1 MCFLCFRSR
10 INLKN
15 NANITSK
22 NTFMLGVSNHYL
34 SLPFHEL
41 RENSSEFTNKLD
53 VISIPKGIIYDA
65 DLF

>member
-1 MCFLCFRSR
+1 
-10 INLKN
+10 
-15 NANITSK
+15 
-22 NTFMLGVSNHYL
+22 MLGVSNHYL